1 MPWTYGKNT
10 CPSRYTFF
18 GKGCKRILFRGLERA
33 TWTGYSNSK
42 NRPLTLFEKEY
53 YDPPPAYRRRPEITR
68 MEAQTASARGYLKLP
83 GRHPFPAAGGQRK
96 GTSLRMSLSFGT
108 PEGIRTSDLPLRREV
123 FGMNPRVPQYPY
135 TFCCAELPN
144 CGLEHCVFCIYSC
157 GNSHHLF
164 HFAKVSKKLAKPQIS
179 KRLAEQHSVQDIIIA
194 HEMACSPDI
203 VSLLC
208 PFTFLEKA
216 VIIW

>member
-1 MPWTYGKNT
+1 MPWTCGKNT

-108 PEGIRTSDLPLRREV
+108 PEGIRTSDLPLRR
-123 FGMNPRVPQYPY
+123 RLR
-135 TFCCAELPN
+135 T
-144 CGLEHCVFCIYSC
+144 
-157 GNSHHLF
+157 LF
-164 HFAKVSKKLAKPQIS
+164 IRNRH
-179 KRLAEQHSVQDIIIA
+179 RLKTIDITGFFQ
-194 HEMACSPDI
+194 
-203 VSLLC
+203 VSLLNKSHHILLISVV
-208 PFTFLEKA
+208 F
-216 VIIW
+216 

>member
-1 MPWTYGKNT
+1 MPWTCGKNT

-18 GKGCKRILFRGLERA
+18 GKGCKRTLFRGLERA

-108 PEGIRTSDLPLRREV
+108 PEGIRTSDLPLRR
-123 FGMNPRVPQYPY
+123 RLR
-135 TFCCAELPN
+135 T
-144 CGLEHCVFCIYSC
+144 
-157 GNSHHLF
+157 LF
-164 HFAKVSKKLAKPQIS
+164 IRNRH
-179 KRLAEQHSVQDIIIA
+179 RLKTIDITGFFQ
-194 HEMACSPDI
+194 
-203 VSLLC
+203 VSLLNKSHHILLISVV
-208 PFTFLEKA
+208 F
-216 VIIW
+216 

>member
-1 MPWTYGKNT
+1 MPWTCGKNT

-18 GKGCKRILFRGLERA
+18 GKGCKRTLFRGLERA

-108 PEGIRTSDLPLRREV
+108 PEGIRTSDLPLRR
-123 FGMNPRVPQYPY
+123 RSLYP
-135 TFCCAELPN
+135 AELQA
-144 CGLEHCVFCIYSC
+144 HM
-157 GNSHHLF
+157 
-164 HFAKVSKKLAKPQIS
+164 KLWKNWRA
-179 KRLAEQHSVQDIIIA
+179 D
-194 HEMACSPDI
+194 
-203 VSLLC
+203 
-208 PFTFLEKA
+208 A
-216 VIIW
+216 VILYPNSPRLSTARGVFVTTNA

>member
-1 MPWTYGKNT
+1 MPWTCGKNT

-18 GKGCKRILFRGLERA
+18 GKGCKRTLFRGLERA

-68 MEAQTASARGYLKLP
+68 IAQTASARGYLKLP

-108 PEGIRTSDLPLRREV
+108 PEGIRTSDLPLRRRSLYPAELQAH
-123 FGMNPRVPQYPY
+123 MKLWKNWRADACDIVPQFPAPVNGKGC
-135 TFCCAELPN
+135 FCPPIWAFFLQN
-144 CGLEHCVFCIYSC
+144 QLRALLFYGIICGRAFNE
-157 GNSHHLF
+157 
-164 HFAKVSKKLAKPQIS
+164 
-179 KRLAEQHSVQDIIIA
+179 
-194 HEMACSPDI
+194 
-203 VSLLC
+203 
-208 PFTFLEKA
+208 
-216 VIIW
+216 

>member
-1 MPWTYGKNT
+1 MPWTCGKNT

-108 PEGIRTSDLPLRREV
+108 PEGIRTSDLPLRRRLRTLFIRNRHRLKTIDITGFFQV
-123 FGMNPRVPQYPY
+123 SLFNK
-135 TFCCAELPN
+135 
-144 CGLEHCVFCIYSC
+144 
-157 GNSHHLF
+157 SHHIL
-164 HFAKVSKKLAKPQIS
+164 LIS
-179 KRLAEQHSVQDIIIA
+179 V
-194 HEMACSPDI
+194 
-203 VSLLC
+203 V
-208 PFTFLEKA
+208 F
-216 VIIW
+216 

>member
-1 MPWTYGKNT
+1 MPWTCGKNT

-108 PEGIRTSDLPLRREV
+108 PEGIRTSDLPLRRTNNSLPYDSLTV
-123 FGMNPRVPQYPY
+123 HLTPFCVAFPQWRNGRQCR
-135 TFCCAELPN
+135 FVA
-144 CGLEHCVFCIYSC
+144 HCIYLTWTTAFRSI
-157 GNSHHLF
+157 
-164 HFAKVSKKLAKPQIS
+164 SKKLAGQVFD
-179 KRLAEQHSVQDIIIA
+179 L
-194 HEMACSPDI
+194 
-203 VSLLC
+203 
-208 PFTFLEKA
+208 F
-216 VIIW
+216 

>member
-1 MPWTYGKNT
+1 MPWTCGKNT

-96 GTSLRMSLSFGT
+96 GTSLRMSLFFGT
-108 PEGIRTSDLPLRREV
+108 PEGIRTSDLPLRRRPSAVVPDTHNTPQTLANTHFFQIPSLTICHV
-123 FGMNPRVPQYPY
+123 F
-135 TFCCAELPN
+135 
-144 CGLEHCVFCIYSC
+144 
-157 GNSHHLF
+157 
-164 HFAKVSKKLAKPQIS
+164 
-179 KRLAEQHSVQDIIIA
+179 
-194 HEMACSPDI
+194 
-203 VSLLC
+203 LLITAI
-208 PFTFLEKA
+208 F
-216 VIIW
+216 

>member
-1 MPWTYGKNT
+1 MPWTCGKNT

-18 GKGCKRILFRGLERA
+18 GKGCKRTLFRGLERA

-96 GTSLRMSLSFGT
+96 GTSLRMSLSFEMCGQKRCTLSKALQRNRISILEAFQSNNFCNGFYCLT
-108 PEGIRTSDLPLRREV
+108 PKDE
-123 FGMNPRVPQYPY
+123 F
-135 TFCCAELPN
+135 
-144 CGLEHCVFCIYSC
+144 
-157 GNSHHLF
+157 HHLQTNYF
-164 HFAKVSKKLAKPQIS
+164 SWQL
-179 KRLAEQHSVQDIIIA
+179 L
-194 HEMACSPDI
+194 
-203 VSLLC
+203 SLLRSHMYKQ
-208 PFTFLEKA
+208 L
-216 VIIW
+216 

>member
-1 MPWTYGKNT
+1 MPWTCGKNT

-108 PEGIRTSDLPLRREV
+108 PEGIRTSVLPLRR
-123 FGMNPRVPQYPY
+123 RSLYP
-135 TFCCAELPN
+135 AELSAHIAFATVLSISDTTHFVN
-144 CGLEHCVFCIYSC
+144 LF
-157 GNSHHLF
+157 F
-164 HFAKVSKKLAKPQIS
+164 HFFAIIFTYFHYLHFFGFLYAHTSRFSYSPIIGASWRKPIFPPSKSFP
-179 KRLAEQHSVQDIIIA
+179 
-194 HEMACSPDI
+194 
-203 VSLLC
+203 
-208 PFTFLEKA
+208 
-216 VIIW
+216 

>member
-1 MPWTYGKNT
+1 MPWTCGKNT

-108 PEGIRTSDLPLRREV
+108 PEGIRTSDLPLRSSPQFANRFVTKHKETQAFTGFWRV
-123 FGMNPRVPQYPY
+123 LFLTIPKGFTAKITSFFG
-135 TFCCAELPN
+135 L
-144 CGLEHCVFCIYSC
+144 
-157 GNSHHLF
+157 
-164 HFAKVSKKLAKPQIS
+164 
-179 KRLAEQHSVQDIIIA
+179 
-194 HEMACSPDI
+194 
-203 VSLLC
+203 
-208 PFTFLEKA
+208 
-216 VIIW
+216 

>member
-1 MPWTYGKNT
+1 MPWTCGKNT

-108 PEGIRTSDLPLRREV
+108 PEGIRTSDLPLRSMVYRFV
-123 FGMNPRVPQYPY
+123 RCPSHNCPCYLVLNDVAWLLVNLHKNP
-135 TFCCAELPN
+135 CNAA
-144 CGLEHCVFCIYSC
+144 S
-157 GNSHHLF
+157 
-164 HFAKVSKKLAKPQIS
+164 
-179 KRLAEQHSVQDIIIA
+179 
-194 HEMACSPDI
+194 
-203 VSLLC
+203 
-208 PFTFLEKA
+208 
-216 VIIW
+216 

>member
-1 MPWTYGKNT
+1 MPWTCGKNT

-123 FGMNPRVPQYPY
+123 RRINSRIPQYPY
-135 TFCCAELPN
+135 TFSCAQLPIR
-144 CGLEHCVFCIYSC
+144 GLEPLARFVHYGGHKRSPMTFLWISR
-157 GNSHHLF
+157 
-164 HFAKVSKKLAKPQIS
+164 KLAKPQIS
-179 KRLAEQHSVQDIIIA
+179 TRLAGANPRNPSCGTV
-194 HEMACSPDI
+194 
-203 VSLLC
+203 
-208 PFTFLEKA
+208 
-216 VIIW
+216 

>member
-1 MPWTYGKNT
+1 MPWTCGKNT

-18 GKGCKRILFRGLERA
+18 GKGCKRTLFRGLERA

-108 PEGIRTSDLPLRREV
+108 PEGIRTSDLPLRSSESSISQGASQCHVMLQSTEKSR
-123 FGMNPRVPQYPY
+123 NLN
-135 TFCCAELPN
+135 TPN
-144 CGLEHCVFCIYSC
+144 ILEFLVRT
-157 GNSHHLF
+157 LRTT
-164 HFAKVSKKLAKPQIS
+164 SKYL
-179 KRLAEQHSVQDIIIA
+179 HS
-194 HEMACSPDI
+194 
-203 VSLLC
+203 
-208 PFTFLEKA
+208 
-216 VIIW
+216 

>member
-1 MPWTYGKNT
+1 MPWTCGKNT

-18 GKGCKRILFRGLERA
+18 GKGCKRTLFRGLERA

-53 YDPPPAYRRRPEITR
+53 YDPPPAYRCRPEITR

-108 PEGIRTSDLPLRREV
+108 PEGIRTSDLPLRRRLRTL
-123 FGMNPRVPQYPY
+123 FIRN
-135 TFCCAELPN
+135 
-144 CGLEHCVFCIYSC
+144 
-157 GNSHHLF
+157 HH
-164 HFAKVSKKLAKPQIS
+164 
-179 KRLAEQHSVQDIIIA
+179 RLKTIDITGFFQ
-194 HEMACSPDI
+194 
-203 VSLLC
+203 VSLLNKSHHILLISVV
-208 PFTFLEKA
+208 F
-216 VIIW
+216 

>member
-1 MPWTYGKNT
+1 MPWTCGKNT

-18 GKGCKRILFRGLERA
+18 GKGCKRTLFRGLERA

-108 PEGIRTSDLPLRREV
+108 LRLPKIEPCRFFGGGGLFYPESLG
-123 FGMNPRVPQYPY
+123 
-135 TFCCAELPN
+135 
-144 CGLEHCVFCIYSC
+144 
-157 GNSHHLF
+157 
-164 HFAKVSKKLAKPQIS
+164 FA
-179 KRLAEQHSVQDIIIA
+179 RG
-194 HEMACSPDI
+194 
-203 VSLLC
+203 
-208 PFTFLEKA
+208 
-216 VIIW
+216 

>member
-1 MPWTYGKNT
+1 MPWTCGKNT

-108 PEGIRTSDLPLRREV
+108 PEGIRTSDLPLRR
-123 FGMNPRVPQYPY
+123 RSLYP
-135 TFCCAELPN
+135 AELQAENILYRREYQNDLILYPN
-144 CGLEHCVFCIYSC
+144 SPRLSTARGVFVPRFGRFFCKISC
-157 GNSHHLF
+157 
-164 HFAKVSKKLAKPQIS
+164 A
-179 KRLAEQHSVQDIIIA
+179 RY
-194 HEMACSPDI
+194 CST
-203 VSLLC
+203 V
-208 PFTFLEKA
+208 
-216 VIIW
+216 

>member
-1 MPWTYGKNT
+1 MPWTCGKNT

-18 GKGCKRILFRGLERA
+18 GKGCKRTLFRGLERA

-68 MEAQTASARGYLKLP
+68 IEAQTASARGYLKLP

-108 PEGIRTSDLPLRREV
+108 PEGIRTSDLPLRSRPDTMKPSTTQCKKIIGNTRFFTILNLIHSHAGMLV
-123 FGMNPRVPQYPY
+123 FRTP
-135 TFCCAELPN
+135 
-144 CGLEHCVFCIYSC
+144 I
-157 GNSHHLF
+157 
-164 HFAKVSKKLAKPQIS
+164 
-179 KRLAEQHSVQDIIIA
+179 
-194 HEMACSPDI
+194 
-203 VSLLC
+203 
-208 PFTFLEKA
+208 
-216 VIIW
+216 

>member
-1 MPWTYGKNT
+1 MPWTCGKNT

-68 MEAQTASARGYLKLP
+68 IEAQTASARGYLKLP

-96 GTSLRMSLSFGT
+96 GTSLRMSLYFGT
-108 PEGIRTSDLPLRREV
+108 PEGIRTSDLPLRSRPDTMKPSATQCKKILGNTRFFTV
-123 FGMNPRVPQYPY
+123 SNP
-135 TFCCAELPN
+135 
-144 CGLEHCVFCIYSC
+144 
-157 GNSHHLF
+157 
-164 HFAKVSKKLAKPQIS
+164 
-179 KRLAEQHSVQDIIIA
+179 
-194 HEMACSPDI
+194 
-203 VSLLC
+203 
-208 PFTFLEKA
+208 
-216 VIIW
+216 IWYHAS

>member
-1 MPWTYGKNT
+1 MPWTCGKNT

-108 PEGIRTSDLPLRREV
+108 PEGIRTSDLPLRSYIVRIV
-123 FGMNPRVPQYPY
+123 PYSTPCFKMSANPHEYWLFYR
-135 TFCCAELPN
+135 TACC
-144 CGLEHCVFCIYSC
+144 G
-157 GNSHHLF
+157 
-164 HFAKVSKKLAKPQIS
+164 VS
-179 KRLAEQHSVQDIIIA
+179 ENIA
-194 HEMACSPDI
+194 
-203 VSLLC
+203 
-208 PFTFLEKA
+208 
-216 VIIW
+216 

>member
-1 MPWTYGKNT
+1 MPWTCGKNT

-53 YDPPPAYRRRPEITR
+53 YAPPPAYRRRPEITR

-96 GTSLRMSLSFGT
+96 GTSLRMSLFFGT
-108 PEGIRTSDLPLRREV
+108 PEGIRTSDLPLRR
-123 FGMNPRVPQYPY
+123 RSLYP
-135 TFCCAELPN
+135 AELQAHMKLWKNWHADALILYPN
-144 CGLEHCVFCIYSC
+144 SPRLSTARGVFVPRFGRFFCKISC
-157 GNSHHLF
+157 
-164 HFAKVSKKLAKPQIS
+164 A
-179 KRLAEQHSVQDIIIA
+179 RY
-194 HEMACSPDI
+194 CST
-203 VSLLC
+203 V
-208 PFTFLEKA
+208 
-216 VIIW
+216 

>member
-1 MPWTYGKNT
+1 MPWTCGKNT

-96 GTSLRMSLSFGT
+96 GTSLRSKRYKACSDVSMVAEKDTSVYVNLMFYSFILRNIVSAMYT
-108 PEGIRTSDLPLRREV
+108 IAEIRWLC
-123 FGMNPRVPQYPY
+123 Y
-135 TFCCAELPN
+135 TFNILLP
-144 CGLEHCVFCIYSC
+144 CI
-157 GNSHHLF
+157 
-164 HFAKVSKKLAKPQIS
+164 
-179 KRLAEQHSVQDIIIA
+179 
-194 HEMACSPDI
+194 
-203 VSLLC
+203 
-208 PFTFLEKA
+208 
-216 VIIW
+216 

>member
-1 MPWTYGKNT
+1 MPWTCGKNT

-96 GTSLRMSLSFGT
+96 GTSLRMSLFFGT
-108 PEGIRTSDLPLRREV
+108 PEGIRTSDLPLRRRSLYPAALQAHMKLWKNWHADALILYPNSPRLSTARGVLSPDLGV
-123 FGMNPRVPQYPY
+123 F
-135 TFCCAELPN
+135 
-144 CGLEHCVFCIYSC
+144 
-157 GNSHHLF
+157 
-164 HFAKVSKKLAKPQIS
+164 FAK
-179 KRLAEQHSVQDIIIA
+179 SVARVTVLRYNMWSSFQ
-194 HEMACSPDI
+194 
-203 VSLLC
+203 
-208 PFTFLEKA
+208 
-216 VIIW
+216 

>member
-1 MPWTYGKNT
+1 MPWTCGKNT

-108 PEGIRTSDLPLRREV
+108 PEGIRTSDLPLRRRPSAVVTGTHNTHQTLANTHFFQIPSLTICHV
-123 FGMNPRVPQYPY
+123 F
-135 TFCCAELPN
+135 
-144 CGLEHCVFCIYSC
+144 
-157 GNSHHLF
+157 
-164 HFAKVSKKLAKPQIS
+164 
-179 KRLAEQHSVQDIIIA
+179 
-194 HEMACSPDI
+194 
-203 VSLLC
+203 LLITAI
-208 PFTFLEKA
+208 F
-216 VIIW
+216 WGRN

>member
-1 MPWTYGKNT
+1 MPWTCGKNT

-18 GKGCKRILFRGLERA
+18 GKGCKRTLFRGLERA

-96 GTSLRMSLSFGT
+96 GTSLRMSLSFGP
-108 PEGIRTSDLPLRREV
+108 PEGIRTSDLPLRR
-123 FGMNPRVPQYPY
+123 RLR
-135 TFCCAELPN
+135 T
-144 CGLEHCVFCIYSC
+144 
-157 GNSHHLF
+157 LF
-164 HFAKVSKKLAKPQIS
+164 IRNRHRLKTIDITGFSQI
-179 KRLAEQHSVQDIIIA
+179 L
-194 HEMACSPDI
+194 
-203 VSLLC
+203 
-208 PFTFLEKA
+208 
-216 VIIW
+216 

>member
-1 MPWTYGKNT
+1 MPWTCGKNT

-83 GRHPFPAAGGQRK
+83 GRHPVPAAGGQRNGK
-96 GTSLRMSLSFGT
+96 SLRMSLSFGT
-108 PEGIRTSDLPLRREV
+108 PEGIRTSDLPLRRTTNSLSYDSLTLHPALFCVNLAQCV
-123 FGMNPRVPQYPY
+123 FGFSRCFVSFCTVLRYWN
-135 TFCCAELPN
+135 TFRA
-144 CGLEHCVFCIYSC
+144 I
-157 GNSHHLF
+157 
-164 HFAKVSKKLAKPQIS
+164 SKKLADGIFELFK
-179 KRLAEQHSVQDIIIA
+179 KTKLADY
-194 HEMACSPDI
+194 
-203 VSLLC
+203 
-208 PFTFLEKA
+208 
-216 VIIW
+216 

>member
-1 MPWTYGKNT
+1 MPWTCGKNT

-18 GKGCKRILFRGLERA
+18 GKGCKRTLFRGLERA

-108 PEGIRTSDLPLRREV
+108 PEGIRTSDLPLRR
-123 FGMNPRVPQYPY
+123 RSLYP
-135 TFCCAELPN
+135 AELQAHMKLWKNWHADALILYPN
-144 CGLEHCVFCIYSC
+144 SPRLSTARGVFVPRFGRFFCKNQLRALLFYGIICGRAF
-157 GNSHHLF
+157 NDMDRF
-164 HFAKVSKKLAKPQIS
+164 RNKLRGAP
-179 KRLAEQHSVQDIIIA
+179 
-194 HEMACSPDI
+194 
-203 VSLLC
+203 LC
-208 PFTFLEKA
+208 K
-216 VIIW
+216 IRS

>member
-1 MPWTYGKNT
+1 MPWTCGKNT

-18 GKGCKRILFRGLERA
+18 GKGCKRTLFRGLERA

-68 MEAQTASARGYLKLP
+68 IEAQTASARGYLKLP

-108 PEGIRTSDLPLRREV
+108 PEGIRTSDLPLR
-123 FGMNPRVPQYPY
+123 
-135 TFCCAELPN
+135 
-144 CGLEHCVFCIYSC
+144 S
-157 GNSHHLF
+157 
-164 HFAKVSKKLAKPQIS
+164 
-179 KRLAEQHSVQDIIIA
+179 
-194 HEMACSPDI
+194 MACRLVHRPLHNLPCCLI
-203 VSLLC
+203 RNCIAWLLVNLHKNPC
-208 PFTFLEKA
+208 DA
-216 VIIW
+216 AS

>member
-1 MPWTYGKNT
+1 MPWTCGKNT

-18 GKGCKRILFRGLERA
+18 GKGCKRTLFRGLERA

-96 GTSLRMSLSFGT
+96 GTSLRMSLSFVVC
-108 PEGIRTSDLPLRREV
+108 RQKRCRRQSL
-123 FGMNPRVPQYPY
+123 VPQWVCGY
-135 TFCCAELPN
+135 TPFLTRQTAEHPSHGGYSAVHLLIHRFPAQSPFCCPGTG
-144 CGLEHCVFCIYSC
+144 CGWF
-157 GNSHHLF
+157 
-164 HFAKVSKKLAKPQIS
+164 P
-179 KRLAEQHSVQDIIIA
+179 R
-194 HEMACSPDI
+194 P
-203 VSLLC
+203 
-208 PFTFLEKA
+208 PP
-216 VIIW
+216 

>member
-1 MPWTYGKNT
+1 MPWTCGKNT

-18 GKGCKRILFRGLERA
+18 GKGCKRTLFRGLERA

-108 PEGIRTSDLPLRREV
+108 PEGIRTSDLPLRR
-123 FGMNPRVPQYPY
+123 RLR
-135 TFCCAELPN
+135 T
-144 CGLEHCVFCIYSC
+144 
-157 GNSHHLF
+157 LF
-164 HFAKVSKKLAKPQIS
+164 IRNRH
-179 KRLAEQHSVQDIIIA
+179 RLKTIDITGFFQ
-194 HEMACSPDI
+194 
-203 VSLLC
+203 VSLLNKSHHILLILVV
-208 PFTFLEKA
+208 F
-216 VIIW
+216 

>member
-1 MPWTYGKNT
+1 MPWTCGKNT

-108 PEGIRTSDLPLRREV
+108 PEGIRTSDLPLRSSPQFANCFVTKHKETQA
-123 FGMNPRVPQYPY
+123 FSGFLRV
-135 TFCCAELPN
+135 
-144 CGLEHCVFCIYSC
+144 
-157 GNSHHLF
+157 LF
-164 HFAKVSKKLAKPQIS
+164 LTIPKG
-179 KRLAEQHSVQDIIIA
+179 
-194 HEMACSPDI
+194 
-203 VSLLC
+203 
-208 PFTFLEKA
+208 FTA
-216 VIIW
+216 

>member
-1 MPWTYGKNT
+1 MPWTCGKNT

-108 PEGIRTSDLPLRREV
+108 PEGIRTSDLPLRR
-123 FGMNPRVPQYPY
+123 RLR
-135 TFCCAELPN
+135 T
-144 CGLEHCVFCIYSC
+144 
-157 GNSHHLF
+157 LF
-164 HFAKVSKKLAKPQIS
+164 IRNRH
-179 KRLAEQHSVQDIIIA
+179 RLKTIDITGFFQ
-194 HEMACSPDI
+194 
-203 VSLLC
+203 VSLLNKSHHILLILVV
-208 PFTFLEKA
+208 F
-216 VIIW
+216 